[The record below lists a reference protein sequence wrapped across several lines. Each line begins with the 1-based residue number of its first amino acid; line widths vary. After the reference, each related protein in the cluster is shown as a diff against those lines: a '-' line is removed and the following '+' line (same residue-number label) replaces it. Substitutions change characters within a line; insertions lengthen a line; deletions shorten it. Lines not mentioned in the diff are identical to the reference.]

1 MNRQPRT
8 SRRSHHRATSQ
19 PPNRNTTNPAQSSS
33 DEPPLFVYNR
43 DIPRIN
49 QANPNKPLFPSITTA
64 SRPVQGSCAPQSAQ
78 VQPTITT
85 ERLYHYRPEE
95 IYISSV
101 LPTRTPREV
110 RHFQTNCWNILQE
123 NHGPCSFAHN
133 LDDVR
138 KITANPL
145 DFQGLLLRASVNVG
159 PTEINEFYYR
169 IKRSTRL

>member
-1 MNRQPRT
+1 M
-8 SRRSHHRATSQ
+8 
-19 PPNRNTTNPAQSSS
+19 
-33 DEPPLFVYNR
+33 
-43 DIPRIN
+43 
-49 QANPNKPLFPSITTA
+49 NPNKPLFSSITTA
-64 SRPVQGSCAPQSAQ
+64 PRPVQESRAPQSAQ
-78 VQPTITT
+78 AQPTTTT

-169 IKRSTRL
+169 IKRSTRPGHRDRPYLEPVYRVSYPYVGVRWSVFQFDNPLPPTPRE